1 MVAAIIAS
9 ALVMTAE
16 KINNLVTRYPGFKTL
31 ALLFL
36 VLLGGLL
43 MAEGFAIHINK
54 RVCVLCDGVWFGAGT
69 VSYPTK
75 EQTAP
80 NYPANQ
86 ADASTNRGLWCPIT
100 Y

>member
-9 ALVMTAE
+9 ALVMVMTAE
-16 KINNLVTRYPGFKTL
+16 KINNLVTCYPGFKTL

-54 RVCVLCDGVWFGAGT
+54 GMYTLRWHLVWCWNCVT
-69 VSYPTK
+69 S
-75 EQTAP
+75 
-80 NYPANQ
+80 N
-86 ADASTNRGLWCPIT
+86 
-100 Y
+100 